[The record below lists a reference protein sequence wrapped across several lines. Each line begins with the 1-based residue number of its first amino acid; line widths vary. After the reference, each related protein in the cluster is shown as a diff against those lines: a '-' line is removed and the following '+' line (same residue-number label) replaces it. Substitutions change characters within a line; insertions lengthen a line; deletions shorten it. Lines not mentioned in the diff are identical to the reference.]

1 MDDLTKKGSLRL
13 HWVEDHMPVLMDI
26 RKRFIDEQPLAGLKI
41 GMALHT
47 EAKTGMLAVTLAD
60 AGAKIRLASCNPLS
74 TDDSVACALRE
85 EYGLDVYA
93 KKWETEQEYYNNLNT
108 VLNMA
113 PDFIIDD
120 GADLI
125 SMVHTSR
132 KDVLSNV
139 KAANEETTTGVQRLR
154 AMAADGVL
162 KFPVLDVN
170 DAKMK
175 FLFDNRYGTGQ
186 SAFDGWMNATNL
198 IVAGKRLVVAGY
210 GWCGKGVAM
219 RAKGLGATVI
229 VTDVVAGYGWCGKG
243 VAMRAKG
250 LGATVIVTEV
260 DPIKAIEAKMD
271 GFEVMPMVDAAKV
284 ADIIITVTGCKDV
297 VSAEALAVVKD
308 GCVMGNVGHF
318 DNEISKSALD
328 SMSESKQRVRDFID
342 EYRMR
347 DGRKLYLIAEGRLM
361 NLAAG
366 QGHPAEIMDMSFATQ
381 ALGLVHMVRNHED
394 MECGVHA
401 VPAAIDSEIARIK
414 LKSMGVSIDTLTAE
428 QISYMTGWEEGT

>member
-1 MDDLTKKGSLRL
+1 MDELAKKGSLRL
-13 HWVEDHMPVLMDI
+13 HWVEDHMPALMDI
-26 RKRFIDEQPLAGLKI
+26 RKRFIDERPLAGLKV

-74 TDDSVACALRE
+74 TDDSVAAALRE
-85 EYGLDVYA
+85 EYGLEVYA
-93 KKWETEQEYYNNLNT
+93 KKWESDQEYYANLNA
-108 VLNMA
+108 VLDMK
-113 PDFIIDD
+113 PDYIIDD

-132 KDVLSNV
+132 KDALGNV

-154 AMAADGVL
+154 AMAKDGVL

-175 FLFDNRYGTGQ
+175 FMFDNRYGTGQ
-186 SAFDGWMNATNL
+186 STFDGWMNATNL

-219 RAKGLGATVI
+219 RAKGLGASI
-229 VTDVVAGYGWCGKG
+229 
-243 VAMRAKG
+243 
-250 LGATVIVTEV
+250 IVTEI

-271 GFEVMPMVDAAKV
+271 GFEVMPMVEAARI
-284 ADIIITVTGCKDV
+284 ADIIITVTGCKDI
-297 VSAEALAVVKD
+297 VSEDVIKVAKS

-318 DNEISKSALD
+318 DNEISKTAL
-328 SMSESKQRVRDFID
+328 ESLSVSKERVRDFID
-342 EYRMR
+342 EYRMKG
-347 DGRKLYLIAEGRLM
+347 GRKLYLVAEGRLM

-381 ALGLVHMVRNHED
+381 ALGLLHMVRNHEK
-394 MECGVHA
+394 MENGVHS
-401 VPAAIDSEIARIK
+401 VPAEIDSEIAMIK
-414 LKSMGVSIDTLTAE
+414 LRSMGVTIDTLTKD
-428 QISYMTGWEEGT
+428 QMDYVSGWEEGT